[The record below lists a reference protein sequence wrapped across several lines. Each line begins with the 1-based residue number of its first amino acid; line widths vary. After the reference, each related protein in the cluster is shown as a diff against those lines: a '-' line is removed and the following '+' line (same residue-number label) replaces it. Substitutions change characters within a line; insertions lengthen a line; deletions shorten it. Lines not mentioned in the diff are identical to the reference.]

1 MSYRIGR
8 SRVPCEQRPLHTAD
22 SDAKNQ
28 LRNEPPICRRSSYAG
43 TGIPLVAPINTQGVD
58 QADDPSQNRQRGAWE
73 FRGLMSEL
81 IVWPTLNR
89 HLSPCRLH
97 SRAGS
102 WRGTVAALRQNVF
115 PAAFGRQAT
124 VCQENFAKWRPFA
137 DADPSPPSIG
147 NRQIADCS
155 GEQAHFASSSTESSH
170 SARCYRLRKS
180 SWICRRNFRI
190 ALQ

>member
-1 MSYRIGR
+1 M
-8 SRVPCEQRPLHTAD
+8 PCEQRPLHTAD

-28 LRNEPPICRRSSYAG
+28 LRNESPICRRSSYAG

-97 SRAGS
+97 SGAES
-102 WRGTVAALRQNVF
+102 WGGTVAALRQNVF
-115 PAAFGRQAT
+115 PPLLAG
-124 VCQENFAKWRPFA
+124 KRPFA
-137 DADPSPPSIG
+137 RRTSQSGGHSQTRTLRRRPLGTGRLPTAAG
-147 NRQIADCS
+147 NRHTLLRHQPNLHIAPVVIGCESRVGFAGVTS
-155 GEQAHFASSSTESSH
+155 GSH
-170 SARCYRLRKS
+170 CNERTGVRHPA
-180 SWICRRNFRI
+180 
-190 ALQ
+190 